1 MTAQTTTPA
10 ATPRPGTA
18 PRAVLPRRLG
28 WWYVAEHELR
38 RVPSFWLTWVATAI
52 GSPLLYLLAFGV
64 GLATLIGG
72 GSGDI
77 DGVPY
82 ACYVIPAF
90 MCAAAVGTAA
100 EEYMFGIL
108 MGFMWNKVFEAMYAG
123 PVTPRQIVLGHFV
136 YTTIRVAAT
145 SAIYLAIAMAFGA
158 IQPGWGF
165 AVLPVAILT
174 GLAFGLP
181 IGAYASSITEDR
193 GQFNIVNRV
202 IILPLT
208 LFSGTV
214 FPLDRMP
221 AVLQWIGWLSPLWHG
236 TQLSRDLSYGQ
247 QEPAWLIVLHVAY
260 LLAICA
266 VAAVLIVRITEKRLR
281 K

>member
-1 MTAQTTTPA
+1 MSTLDLGER
-10 ATPRPGTA
+10 PRLY
-18 PRAVLPRRLG
+18 RARG

-38 RVPSFWLTWVATAI
+38 RVPSFWVSWLATAV

-72 GSGDI
+72 GSGLV

-82 ACYVIPAF
+82 AQYVIPAF
-90 MCAAAVGTAA
+90 LCAAAVGTAS
-100 EEYMFGIL
+100 EEYMFGVF
-108 MGFMWNKVFEAMYAG
+108 MGFMWNKVFEGMHAA
-123 PVTPRQIVLGHFV
+123 PITPRQIVGGHLA
-136 YTTIRVAAT
+136 YTTIRTAAG
-145 SAIYLAIAMAFGA
+145 AAVYLLIAVIFGA
-158 IQPGWGF
+158 IHPGWGF
-165 AVLPVAILT
+165 AVLPVAVLT
-174 GLAFGLP
+174 ALAFGLP

-221 AVLQWIGWLSPLWHG
+221 AALQWIGWLSPLWHG
-236 TQLSRDLSYGQ
+236 TQLARDLSYGQ
-247 QEPAWLIVLHVAY
+247 QEPAWLVAVHVLY

-266 VAAVLIVRITEKRLR
+266 VALVLIVRITERRLR
-281 K
+281 R